1 MTDVVPAM
9 LEGVQESFHGRLAR
23 DSRIMRVNGR
33 IRDGTATLKDA
44 HLYSQ
49 RVGTALSN
57 ALKEHITLDALPN
70 EELYFNIADRIIM
83 PTMTE
88 DYDLVNEVAANVQKV
103 VDQKNGIGLGSAH
116 AAFPKERISGLIEKL
131 VDPEVDVI
139 NRLVWL
145 NEPIVNNSEAFFD
158 DFIRENASFRQKA
171 GLNCTIMRITAPGC
185 CEWCAS
191 MAGIWEYGQEPKD
204 IYKRHEYC
212 RCDVIYNSERSYQ
225 DVWTKEAWSTPDQLA
240 ARRAARLAT
249 PLIRAR
255 R

>member
-88 DYDLVNEVAANVQKV
+88 DYDLVNEVAASVQKV

-116 AAFPKERISGLIEKL
+116 AAFPKERISGLIDKL
-131 VDPEVDVI
+131 TDPDIEVI
-139 NRLVWL
+139 SRLVWL

-191 MAGIWEYGQEPKD
+191 MAGIWEYGKEPKD
-204 IYKRHEYC
+204 IYNRHEYC

-240 ARRAARLAT
+240 ARRTARLAT

>member
-9 LEGVQESFHGRLAR
+9 LEGVQESFHGRLSR

-33 IRDGTATLKDA
+33 IRDGTATLQDA

-49 RVGTALSN
+49 RVGTALSS

-116 AAFPKERISGLIEKL
+116 AAFPKERISGLIDKL
-131 VDPEVDVI
+131 TDPDIEVI
-139 NRLVWL
+139 SRLVWL

-191 MAGIWEYGQEPKD
+191 MAGTWEYGKEPKD

-240 ARRAARLAT
+240 ARRTARLAT